1 MAVKNS
7 NDEIETILFE
17 KYNLSFT
24 KDIENDLNINNIFTE
39 KDLQDNTSIS
49 IQEKNKFY
57 NDVIEKI
64 LKNLSYLESIL
75 DDLKFSESSE
85 DEKDFDKF
93 SMDKKVII
101 MSSIRSSYR
110 RDIKVEAVIDS
121 ILEDKDTNSEILSK
135 IYKNGLE
142 GYSLE
147 LFAHPNCP
155 DEILKDVITGMD
167 IYDFYVMMKQPEKI
181 KEDKD
186 KKNIKNLKSRKNVM
200 SIYET
205 ANDINTPTIQLRKIL
220 FTGSLFEAV
229 LVLVNP
235 NLDEKTFCE
244 FYEYFGSEKEDIKEK
259 LNKEFPHNNLKS
271 WEIIYLSFGIRR
283 ENISIKMLD
292 YLYNNYV
299 VSMYEFLE
307 KYKKERSFYLDF
319 KYYEYSS
326 KFILQNKITPFYIL
340 KDLSERASI
349 LNNDPFNDRRDPEL
363 YNILQDM
370 IFQHPNYTIKNYLAD
385 FINN

>member
-1 MAVKNS
+1 MIVKNKK
-7 NDEIETILFE
+7 DLPVDDFE
-17 KYNLSFT
+17 KEIIEQYNLSLLYNPIDDLTFLNK
-24 KDIENDLNINNIFTE
+24 KDFKNNS
-39 KDLQDNTSIS
+39 SIT

-57 NDVIEKI
+57 NNIIEKI
-64 LKNLSYLESIL
+64 IQSFTYLGNILKNIENNWDNKKDNSYFEKNIRFLSKYKHKYSR
-75 DDLKFSESSE
+75 DKDLKS
-85 DEKDFDKF
+85 
-93 SMDKKVII
+93 II
-101 MSSIRSSYR
+101 YY
-110 RDIKVEAVIDS
+110 
-121 ILEDKDTNSEILSK
+121 ILQDDDTNSKNLDKIYHHILS
-135 IYKNGLE
+135 YTFDHN
-142 GYSLE
+142 SLY
-147 LFAHPNCP
+147 AHPNCP